1 MKIAITGATGFIG
14 STLVDALLQRGDSLR
29 CLVRSTSNLRWLED
43 KNVELVYGSLS
54 DEKSLHELVDGVDMV
69 YHIAGVVKSKTKE
82 GYYRGNVYSTENL
95 LNACL
100 EVNPGLSRFVHISS
114 LTAVGPSPGPDQPV
128 NEETPPHPI
137 TTYGKS
143 KLEAEKRVL
152 AAADKLPVTIV
163 RPPAV
168 YGPRDTEILIFFKAV
183 QTGLQTMIGFNQ
195 KLVSLI
201 HVDDLVRGIIL
212 AGESPAAVGETY
224 FISSETFYN
233 WKDVGDIT
241 ARALGKHRLVR
252 IPVPHAVVYAI
263 AFVAELFSYFR
274 KQPATLNLEK
284 ARDLVQS
291 YWTCDTAKA
300 SRDLGYHQAVSIE
313 EGVEKTVRWY
323 REQGWI

>member
-14 STLVDALLQRGDSLR
+14 STLADALLRRGDSIR
-29 CLVRSTSNLRWLED
+29 CLVRATSNLRWLED
-43 KNVELVYGSLS
+43 KDVELVYGSLG
-54 DEKSLHELVDGVDMV
+54 DVKSLHELVQGVDAV

-82 GYYRGNVYSTENL
+82 GYYRGNVYATENL
-95 LNACL
+95 LTACL
-100 EVNPGLSRFVHISS
+100 EANPGLSRFVHISS
-114 LTAVGPSPGPDQPV
+114 LTAVGPSPAPDRPV

-137 TTYGKS
+137 TTYGRS

-152 AAADKLPVTIV
+152 AVADKLPVTIV

-168 YGPRDTEILIFFKAV
+168 YGARDTEILIFFKAV
-183 QTGLQTMIGFNQ
+183 QTGLQTMIGFNR

-201 HVDDLVRGIIL
+201 HVDDLVKGIIL
-212 AGESPAAVGETY
+212 AGESPGAVGETY

-241 ARALGKHRLVR
+241 ARALGKRRLIR
-252 IPVPHAVVYAI
+252 IPVPHMVVYAI
-263 AFVAELFSYFR
+263 AAVAQVLSYFR

-284 ARDLVQS
+284 ARDLVQT

-300 SRDLGYHQAVSIE
+300 TRALGYRQGISIE
-313 EGVEKTVRWY
+313 EGIQKTVRWY

>member
-1 MKIAITGATGFIG
+1 MKIAITGSTGFIG
-14 STLVDALLQRGDSLR
+14 STLVDALLQRGDSIR
-29 CLVRSTSNLRWLED
+29 CLVRTTSNLRWLEG

-54 DEKSLHELVDGVDMV
+54 DEKSLHELIDGVDAV

-95 LNACL
+95 LNACI

-114 LTAVGPSPGPDQPV
+114 LTAVGPSPSPDKPV
-128 NEETPPHPI
+128 NEKTPPRPI

-152 AAADKLPVTIV
+152 AAIDKLPVTIV

-183 QTGLQTMIGFNQ
+183 QTGLQTMIGFNR

-212 AGESPAAVGETY
+212 AGESPTAIGETY
-224 FISSETFYN
+224 FISSESFYN

-241 ARALGKHRLVR
+241 ARALGKRRLVR
-252 IPVPHAVVYAI
+252 IPVPHAVVYSIAAI
-263 AFVAELFSYFR
+263 AQTLSYFR

-284 ARDLVQS
+284 ARDLVQP

-300 SRDLGYHQAVSIE
+300 TRELGYRQSVSIE
-313 EGVEKTVRWY
+313 DGIQKTVRWY
-323 REQGWI
+323 RDQEWL